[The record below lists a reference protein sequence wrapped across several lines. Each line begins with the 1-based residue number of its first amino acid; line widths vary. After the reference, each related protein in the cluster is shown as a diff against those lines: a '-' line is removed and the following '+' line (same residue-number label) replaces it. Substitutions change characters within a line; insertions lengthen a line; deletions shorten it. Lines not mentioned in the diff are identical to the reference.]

1 MQAIYFDMDGTIAG
15 LYDVPHWL
23 DKLQSEDVTPY
34 TDAEPLVN
42 MEQLQAVINALQA
55 ANIIVGVISW
65 GAKFASKDY
74 NKKIRKAKLSWCKR
88 HGLEF
93 NEFHVVKY
101 GTPKHHVA
109 KIKDSIL
116 VDDNENNLRK
126 WNNGAVVDANNP
138 RKMIRTLQKIALQV
152 AA

>member
-1 MQAIYFDMDGTIAG
+1 MQAIYFDLDGTIAG

-34 TDAEPLVN
+34 ADAKPLVN
-42 MEQLQAVINALQA
+42 IEQLQTIINTLQSA
-55 ANIIVGVISW
+55 GIIVGVISW

-74 NKKIRKAKLSWCKR
+74 NKQVRKTKLAWCKR
-88 HGLEF
+88 HGLKF
-93 NEFHVVKY
+93 DEFHVIKY

-109 KIKDSIL
+109 KVKNAIL
-116 VDDNENNLRK
+116 VDDDENNLRK

-138 RKMIRTLQKIALQV
+138 RKMIRTLQKIALQ
-152 AA
+152 AIA